1 MQFRTQGKKLQCI
14 RSTYDPATK
23 RSHQKVVAAFSRWA
37 DKYSS
42 DEVAELTPAE
52 LAELDEYLAKKNA
65 ELHQARLNH
74 AVWNA
79 TRAEGELAKLAEAIG
94 TVESLTDEQ
103 AAAIWAGLAAVG
115 NRRPRKKPRQHPK
128 GRGICW
134 AVWRHNRRY
143 GLAWV
148 RGRKGH
154 PPTHRQAWGAP

>member
-103 AAAIWAGLAAVG
+103 AAAIWSGLAAVG
-115 NRRPRKKPRQHPK
+115 KALKKAGHPKPQAEKKPPVIAGQ
-128 GRGICW
+128 GDLLGDG
-134 AVWRHNRRY
+134 V
-143 GLAWV
+143 
-148 RGRKGH
+148 
-154 PPTHRQAWGAP
+154 

>member
-1 MQFRTQGKKLQCI
+1 MQFRIQGKKLQCI

-103 AAAIWAGLAAVG
+103 AAAIWSGLAAVG
-115 NRRPRKKPRQHPK
+115 KALKKAGHPKPQAEKKPPVIAGQ
-128 GRGICW
+128 GDLLGDG
-134 AVWRHNRRY
+134 V
-143 GLAWV
+143 
-148 RGRKGH
+148 
-154 PPTHRQAWGAP
+154 